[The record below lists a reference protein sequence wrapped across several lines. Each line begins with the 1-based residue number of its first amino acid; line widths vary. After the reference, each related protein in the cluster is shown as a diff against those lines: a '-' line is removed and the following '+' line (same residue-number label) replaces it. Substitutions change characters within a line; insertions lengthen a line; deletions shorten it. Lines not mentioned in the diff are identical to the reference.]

1 VLGPEPPKPLYP
13 FLTAADPTIEGLVKA
28 WPGAPGALGI
38 FTSEG
43 GQFSN
48 GYGMSQ
54 ENRLKTAAAC
64 SEIWDGHP
72 IKRVRAADG
81 VSILRGR
88 RLSMHLM
95 IQPDAAA
102 RFLSDAVLRDQG
114 LLSRV
119 LVAAPDSLAG
129 KRLYRETDQADEAG
143 IRAYGARLLSLL
155 ETPWPLA
162 KGKANELDPRPLAMS
177 ASSAAKWRAFFDHV
191 EGQSGPGQD
200 LSGIR
205 DFAAKAA
212 EHAARIAGVLT
223 VVADRN
229 ATEISPAVLE
239 GALALADWYVSEAA
253 RLQSAARTDPRL
265 LRAQQLLMWMQSQG
279 GDEIDFRD
287 ALRLGPGPV
296 RTKAKADEAF
306 AVLIDHGWVHQVSDR
321 PRRVRVIPAEG
332 R

>member
-1 VLGPEPPKPLYP
+1 MQVLGPEPAKPLFP

-102 RFLSDAVLRDQG
+102 GFLSDVVLRDQG
-114 LLSRV
+114 LLSRM

-129 KRLYRETDQADEAG
+129 RRLYRDTEPADDAA
-143 IRAYGARLLSLL
+143 IKAYGARLLSLL
-155 ETPWPLA
+155 GTPWPVSN
-162 KGKANELDPRPLAMS
+162 GKANELDPRALSMS
-177 ASSAAKWRAFFDHV
+177 AECA
-191 EGQSGPGQD
+191 
-200 LSGIR
+200 
-205 DFAAKAA
+205 
-212 EHAARIAGVLT
+212 
-223 VVADRN
+223 
-229 ATEISPAVLE
+229 
-239 GALALADWYVSEAA
+239 
-253 RLQSAARTDPRL
+253 
-265 LRAQQLLMWMQSQG
+265 
-279 GDEIDFRD
+279 
-287 ALRLGPGPV
+287 ALRGGSFLIMSKANPG
-296 RTKAKADEAF
+296 R
-306 AVLIDHGWVHQVSDR
+306 DR
-321 PRRVRVIPAEG
+321 I
-332 R
+332 